1 MIAAEPSLVV
11 PILEAKAQAVR
22 IAELVRKAADS
33 GSTIAV
39 AGCGTSETASMAV
52 ADLLTDS
59 LKRVGMDR
67 PLVHS
72 RQALEAAFDPWPGGL
87 CLAIS
92 HEGTTRATILAM
104 EAARKLGAT
113 TVLITARPQSS
124 GIAAADAVFI
134 TPLVDRSWC
143 HTVGYLSPMLAGA
156 SIAEAIAPSP
166 IDATRLQGDLKA
178 VLANS
183 AQADSLARDLYGVD
197 RLIITAAGHDRSPA
211 CELALKIEEGVRLP
225 SRFLELETVLHGH
238 LAAADLRTGLVLVAT
253 DAHERL
259 ATRASMML
267 DAARAIGLR
276 LGAILSAEVDQ
287 LFASRN
293 DLPRMVL
300 PKQLDRQGLIG
311 RFAGAAIAL
320 QQLTVALTRLAR
332 TNPDLIRRD
341 QQPYREAAKAAES
354 SAGW

>member
-1 MIAAEPSLVV
+1 MIAVEPSLVV
-11 PILEAKAQAVR
+11 PILGARADATLM
-22 IAELVRKAADS
+22 AELVKEAANDR
-33 GSTIAV
+33 STIV
-39 AGCGTSETASMAV
+39 VTGCGTSETASMAITDML
-52 ADLLTDS
+52 ADALQRSEIDAA
-59 LKRVGMDR
+59 
-67 PLVHS
+67 LVHS
-72 RQALEAAFDPWPGGL
+72 RQALEAALDPWPGGL
-87 CLAIS
+87 CLGIS
-92 HEGTTRATILAM
+92 HDGGTRATILAM
-104 EAARKLGAT
+104 EAARKAGAAT
-113 TVLITARPQSS
+113 GLITARPQSS
-124 GIAAADAVFI
+124 GVAAADAVFA

-156 SIAEAIAPSP
+156 SIAEAITPSP
-166 IDATRLQGDLKA
+166 IDATRLQGDLSA
-178 VLANS
+178 VVANS
-183 AQADSLARDLYGVD
+183 EQADSLARDLYGVD

-211 CELALKIEEGVRLP
+211 RELALKIEEGVRLP

-259 ATRASMML
+259 TTRASMML

-287 LFASRN
+287 LFASRT

-300 PKQLDRQGLIG
+300 PKQLNRQGLIG
-311 RFAGAAIAL
+311 RFAGAALAL

-341 QQPYREAAKAAES
+341 QQPYRDAASVTEG
-354 SAGW
+354 SAW